1 VPGSGCRVPG
11 TVFGFQPSVLGP
23 RSGRSMREGRTS
35 LAPHPSMAGGRIPST
50 GDRVPGT
57 WDPIPGTESAP
68 RAGYRGPTL
77 EGTRSDKRG
86 LDSLSHLPA
95 WEQTPPGPMD
105 LTGELHPNRIGTAV
119 FGGVGCGIGGA
130 VGRYGGGSTQRPS
143 SWSGG
148 SSYGFSSGEWRSMGR
163 RPTPA
168 GVATASAV
176 AIRLLRCPALNP
188 VAGRITSK
196 RGAF

>member
-11 TVFGFQPSVLGP
+11 TVFGFRPSVWTKG
-23 RSGRSMREGRTS
+23 REGPIS
-35 LAPHPSMAGGRIPST
+35 LPPSLHGRRP
-50 GDRVPGT
+50 DNER
-57 WDPIPGTESAP
+57 
-68 RAGYRGPTL
+68 RGPTL

-176 AIRLLRCPALNP
+176 AIPLLRCPALNP

-196 RGAF
+196 RGAS